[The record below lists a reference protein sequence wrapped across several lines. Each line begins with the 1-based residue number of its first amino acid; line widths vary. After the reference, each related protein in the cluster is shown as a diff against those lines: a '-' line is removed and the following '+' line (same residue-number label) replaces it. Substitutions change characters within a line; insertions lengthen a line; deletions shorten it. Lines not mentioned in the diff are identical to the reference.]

1 MENAI
6 EVRGLCKTF
15 AKKDFSL
22 QNLDLT
28 VPKGSIVGL
37 IGENGAGK
45 TTTLKCILGILRRDA
60 GEIQL
65 LGGEPGPATV
75 SQVGVVFEDAYF
87 PATLTT
93 RQIERILREMY
104 KQDWDS
110 SRFEGLC
117 RRFQLTEGKM
127 VKDFS
132 RGMRMKLSLA
142 TALAHHPRLLILD
155 EATSGLDPVVRGEIL
170 DMFLDFI
177 QDEDHSILLS
187 SHITSDLEKVADS
200 VAYIHEGQ
208 LLFQKDKDELL
219 ESYAL
224 IQCSAQDLARLPA
237 EWIVHSREHAF
248 GRETLVRNPEQVRQ
262 QLPNAVF
269 GKADIDTIMQF
280 FTGRDTK

>member
-93 RQIERILREMY
+93 RQIERILRGMY
-104 KQDWDS
+104 KRDWDS

-177 QDEDHSILLS
+177 QDENHSILLS

-200 VAYIHEGQ
+200 VAYVHKGR

-237 EWIVHSREHAF
+237 EWIVYSREHAF
-248 GRETLVRNPEQVRQ
+248 GRETLVCNPEQVHQ

-280 FTGRDTK
+280 FTGRDAK

>member
-45 TTTLKCILGILRRDA
+45 TTTLKCILGILHRDA

-93 RQIERILREMY
+93 RQIERILRGMY

-269 GKADIDTIMQF
+269 GKVDIDTIMQF
-280 FTGRDTK
+280 FTGRDAK

>member
-93 RQIERILREMY
+93 RQIERILRGMY
-104 KQDWDS
+104 KQDSDS
-110 SRFEGLC
+110 ARFEGLC

-208 LLFQKDKDELL
+208 LLFQKDKDELM

-280 FTGRDTK
+280 FTGRDAK

>member
-6 EVRGLCKTF
+6 KVRGLCKAF

-22 QNLDLT
+22 QDLDLT

-45 TTTLKCILGILRRDA
+45 TTTLKCILGILRKDA
-60 GEIQL
+60 GEIDL
-65 LGGEPGPATV
+65 LGGTPGPAV
-75 SQVGVVFEDAYF
+75 IAQVGTVFEDAYF
-87 PATLTT
+87 PASLTT
-93 RQIERILREMY
+93 RQIARILRGMY
-104 KQDWDS
+104 RADWDQAL
-110 SRFEGLC
+110 FETLC
-117 RRFQLTEGKM
+117 RRFDLTEGKM

-170 DMFLDFI
+170 DLFLEFI

-200 VAYIHEGQ
+200 VAYIHKGR

-237 EWIVHSREHAF
+237 ELIVHSREHAF
-248 GRETLVRNPEQVRQ
+248 GRETLVRDPEQVQRL
-262 QLPNAVF
+262 LPGAVF
-269 GKADIDTIMQF
+269 GKADIDTIMQYY
-280 FTGRDTK
+280 TGRDAQ

>member
-93 RQIERILREMY
+93 RQIERILRGMY
-104 KQDWDS
+104 KRDWDS
-110 SRFEGLC
+110 ALFQELC
-117 RRFQLTEGKM
+117 QRFQLTEEKM

-142 TALAHHPRLLILD
+142 TALAHHPQLLILD

-269 GKADIDTIMQF
+269 GKVDIDTIMQF
-280 FTGRDTK
+280 FTGRDAK

>member
-93 RQIERILREMY
+93 RQIERILRRMY

-280 FTGRDTK
+280 FTGRDAK

>member
-22 QNLDLT
+22 RDLDLT

-45 TTTLKCILGILRRDA
+45 TTTLKCILGILHRDA
-60 GEIQL
+60 GEIRL
-65 LGGEPGPATV
+65 LDGAPGAAAV
-75 SQVGVVFEDAYF
+75 SQIGVVFEDAYF

-93 RQIERILREMY
+93 RQIERILQGMY
-104 KQDWDS
+104 KQGWDS
-110 SRFEGLC
+110 ARFQELC
-117 RRFQLTEGKM
+117 RQFQLTEDKM

-142 TALAHHPRLLILD
+142 SALAHHPRLLILD
-155 EATSGLDPVVRGEIL
+155 EATSGLDPVVRSEIL
-170 DMFLDFI
+170 DMFLEFI

-187 SHITSDLEKVADS
+187 SHITSDLEKIADS
-200 VAYIHEGQ
+200 VAYIHKGQ

-269 GKADIDTIMQF
+269 GKADIDIIMQF

>member
-93 RQIERILREMY
+93 RQIERILRGMY
-104 KQDWDS
+104 KRDWDS
-110 SRFEGLC
+110 ALFQELC
-117 RRFQLTEGKM
+117 QRFQLTEEKM

-142 TALAHHPRLLILD
+142 TALAHHPQLLILD

-224 IQCSAQDLARLPA
+224 IQCSVQDLARLPA

-280 FTGRDTK
+280 FTGRDAK

>member
-93 RQIERILREMY
+93 RQIEWILRGMY

-110 SRFEGLC
+110 SRFECLC

-208 LLFQKDKDELL
+208 LLFQKDKDELM

-269 GKADIDTIMQF
+269 GKAGIDTIMQF
-280 FTGRDTK
+280 FTGRDAK

>member
-22 QNLDLT
+22 QDLDLT
-28 VPKGSIVGL
+28 VPSGSIVGL

-45 TTTLKCILGILRRDA
+45 TTTLKCILGILRKDA
-60 GEIQL
+60 GEIRL
-65 LGGEPGPATV
+65 LGGTPGPAAI
-75 SQVGVVFEDAYF
+75 SQIGAVFEDAYF

-93 RQIERILREMY
+93 RQIARILRGMY
-104 KQDWDS
+104 RSAWDQPL
-110 SRFEGLC
+110 FEDFC
-117 RRFQLTEGKM
+117 RRFELTDNKM

-142 TALAHHPRLLILD
+142 TALAHHPRLLVLD

-170 DMFLDFI
+170 DMFLEFI
-177 QDEDHSILLS
+177 QDEDHSVLLS

-200 VAYIHEGQ
+200 VAYIHKGRM
-208 LLFQKDKDELL
+208 LFQRDKDDLL

-224 IQCSAQDLARLPA
+224 VQCSAQDLDRLPK
-237 EWIVHSREHAF
+237 ELIVHSREHAF
-248 GRETLVRNPEQVRQ
+248 GRETLVRDPEQVRRL
-262 QLPNAVF
+262 LPGAVF

-280 FTGRDTK
+280 FTGRDTQ